1 MVLSFSSGP
10 GVNFNQTSNIKC
22 FYNVRLEW
30 IILKANS
37 KFFTFILQ
45 TFSFFYLFV
54 RQKILF
60 LPFSLLLFLRSIDE
74 KSTICLVWNKI
85 SRRSLGVV
93 KYDFID
99 SCQRTSSAFLLR
111 ARSCHTI
118 YFQIKSLNKRH
129 TWNGPHAQ
137 MSMTRTKKPKIYIF
151 RTLKGNFDTIW
162 VKL

>member
-1 MVLSFSSGP
+1 MELLVLSFSSGP

-30 IILKANS
+30 IILKASS
-37 KFFTFILQ
+37 KFFYFYSSYIFF
-45 TFSFFYLFV
+45 FSYLFV

-60 LPFSLLLFLRSIDE
+60 LPFSLLLLLRSIDE

-99 SCQRTSSAFLLR
+99 SCTYFLCVTLE
-111 ARSCHTI
+111 SEKLSYHI
-118 YFQIKSLNKRH
+118 FPNK
-129 TWNGPHAQ
+129 
-137 MSMTRTKKPKIYIF
+137 K
-151 RTLKGNFDTIW
+151 LK
-162 VKL
+162 